1 VLRRLKNG
9 GNTVTVS
16 KKLVE
21 GSRDAA
27 REVTSRGEQPVVP
40 DVVLPTRLMDFV
52 THVEAENAKP
62 DFQKGITTPES
73 SVTKLGE

>member
-1 VLRRLKNG
+1 
-9 GNTVTVS
+9 
-16 KKLVE
+16 
-21 GSRDAA
+21 
-27 REVTSRGEQPVVP
+27 
-40 DVVLPTRLMDFV
+40 MDFV